1 MSEKTGRTKTRGLR
15 ARFLRGA
22 PRFAWLLVAFVV
34 GAAAGLLLLGRRS
47 ADPLTAERLSS
58 ARELWESRAP
68 SDYDLEL
75 EMRGALEDTRVI
87 EVRGGEVVG
96 MTTGG
101 HGVAESAWPYWSID
115 GLFDT
120 LETELANA
128 ARPGSVGAERI
139 ALLARF
145 DPEWGYPSYFY
156 RHFMGSLNDTEWEV
170 VRFEER

>member
-1 MSEKTGRTKTRGLR
+1 SGGLG
-15 ARFLRGA
+15 ARLARGA

-34 GAAAGLLLLGRRS
+34 GAGAGLLLLGRRS
-47 ADPLTAERLSS
+47 ADPLTAERLAE
-58 ARELWESRAP
+58 ARGLWESRGP
-68 SDYDLEL
+68 TDYLLEL
-75 EMRGALEDTRVI
+75 EMRGTLEDTRVV
-87 EVRGGEVVG
+87 EVRGGVVLG

-101 HGVAESAWPYWSID
+101 REVAESAWPYWSVE

-128 ARPGSVGAERI
+128 ERPGSVGAERI

-170 VRFEER
+170 VRFEAR